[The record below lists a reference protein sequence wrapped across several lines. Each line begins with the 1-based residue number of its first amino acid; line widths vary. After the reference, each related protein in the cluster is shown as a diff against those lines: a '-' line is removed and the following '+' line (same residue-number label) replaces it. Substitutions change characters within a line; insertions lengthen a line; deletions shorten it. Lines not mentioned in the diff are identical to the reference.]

1 MGLFNVKFKIN
12 VKKLQAIKGFKYQM
26 FHFLSLKILI

>member
-1 MGLFNVKFKIN
+1 MGCFDVKFKIN

-26 FHFLSLKILI
+26 FHFL